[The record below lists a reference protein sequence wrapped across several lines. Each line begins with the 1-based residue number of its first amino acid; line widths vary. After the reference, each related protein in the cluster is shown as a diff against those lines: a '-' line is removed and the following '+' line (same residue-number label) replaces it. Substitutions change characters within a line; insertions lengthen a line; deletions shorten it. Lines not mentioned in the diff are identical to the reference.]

1 MKKSYLLIAIALIAT
16 LILGACGTPAETPV
30 ATEPPV
36 VEEPVVEEPVVEET
50 EEPTEEPTVEVL
62 EPAATLRIWADEQ
75 RAPVLAEL
83 GAKFLAEY
91 NVEVVVEN
99 ISGIRDQF
107 LVAAPAGE
115 GPDIIVLAHDQLPAL
130 TESGLVAEL
139 DLGAKAAE
147 FDPESLK
154 AFSYEGKL
162 YGMPY
167 ARENLGFFYNADLVE
182 EVPDT
187 WQGVYDLS
195 RTLIDEGKIQFGIV
209 LAGTSYDA
217 YPWMTSQGGYVFG
230 VDENGDYN
238 PNDVGVGSEGM
249 IKFGEMALQWK
260 NDGILSD
267 NLDNTTAKSMFLN
280 GDVAFFMNGPWEIN
294 NLKESGLNFGIAKF
308 PDGGY
313 PFLGVQGFAVN
324 SMSENVLLAQT
335 FLTDYIATEEAMLAL
350 YEADP
355 RGSAYLPAA
364 AQIDDPYLNGIAAAG
379 ENAVPM
385 PAIPA
390 MGKVWGDWGNALT
403 FIFDGS
409 KTPEEAYTFAQEAIV
424 AAIALDTEGMVNLP
438 GSWQKAAGFDCEWD
452 PKCADTAMTLGDDG
466 LYTAT
471 FTIPAGDY
479 EIKVAH
485 DGGWDTNYGVD
496 GVAGGDNILFT
507 VAADGDVTFVYD
519 PETHL
524 LDIQLP

>member
-294 NLKESGLNFGIAKF
+294 NLKESGLNFGITKF

>member
-1 MKKSYLLIAIALIAT
+1 MKKSYLLIAVLLIAT

-36 VEEPVVEEPVVEET
+36 VEETEPVVEPT
-50 EEPTEEPTVEVL
+50 EEPTEEPTVEVM

-75 RAPVLAEL
+75 RAPVLSEL

-167 ARENLGFFYNADLVE
+167 ARENLGFFYNADLVT
-182 EVPDT
+182 EVPTT

-195 RTLIDEGKIQFGIV
+195 RELIDAGEIQYGIV

-230 VDENGDYN
+230 LDENGDYN
-238 PNDVGVGSEGM
+238 PTDVGVGSEGM

-324 SMSENVLLAQT
+324 AMSENVLLAQT
-335 FLTDYIATEEAMLAL
+335 FLTDYIATEEAMMSL

-364 AQIDDPYLNGIAAAG
+364 AMIDDPYLQGIAAAG

-424 AAIALDTEGMVNLP
+424 AAIGLDTTGMVNLP
-438 GSWQKAAGFDCEWD
+438 GSWQKAAGFDCEWN
-452 PKCADTAMTLGDDG
+452 PACPDTVMTMGDDG

-479 EIKVAH
+479 EVKVAL

-496 GVAGGDNILFT
+496 GVAGGDNILFS
-507 VAADGDVTFVYD
+507 VPADGEVTFVYD

-524 LDIQLP
+524 LEITLP